1 MVCPPPPTPP
11 FFLPHR
17 PLARI
22 AAQLAV
28 GNVLPVSQMP
38 EGTIACNL
46 EQRVGDRGVLAR
58 SSGDYVTIIG
68 HSEETHKTKIRLPS
82 GMKKTVDS
90 RWAAHIART
99 QCLLGCTPT
108 PPLTL
113 RAVEL
118 VCMTRGGHRL
128 SWCWW
133 LPADLAVVDAGSIV
147 CSSCARVSVGW
158 GVTPCCP
165 RP

>member
-1 MVCPPPPTPP
+1 MVGGYGSVSRSSHLAQPWFALLPQPHP
-11 FFLPHR
+11 FFPPHR

-99 QCLLGCTPT
+99 QC
-108 PPLTL
+108 
-113 RAVEL
+113 
-118 VCMTRGGHRL
+118 
-128 SWCWW
+128 
-133 LPADLAVVDAGSIV
+133 
-147 CSSCARVSVGW
+147 
-158 GVTPCCP
+158 
-165 RP
+165 